1 MLGCQQWRHAG
12 RSSYL
17 CNTNEFRLEKSE
29 RFQIKEQ
36 LKGYLNIFN
45 NHDAVQFKIS
55 FV

>member
-29 RFQIKEQ
+29 KLQIEEQ

-45 NHDAVQFKIS
+45 NHDAVQFQIS